1 MDKIGILVLHCICR
15 YRVTEKIPFDAMPN
29 DKISNATKY
38 LKLPNNTYC
47 EYTFHVRIVHKFSS
61 YSKIKNAC
69 TKKLFSLNAYT
80 PFKF

>member
-1 MDKIGILVLHCICR
+1 
-15 YRVTEKIPFDAMPN
+15 MPN

-47 EYTFHVRIVHKFSS
+47 ENTLHVRIVHNFSS
-61 YSKIKNAC
+61 YS
-69 TKKLFSLNAYT
+69 KKLFSLNAYT